1 MRAEMGAAIN
11 PVTWTPVSTGYG
23 LPTGLRSEQACLRC
37 ACLVVDLAR
46 LRVRRAGS
54 CVAEVGPGARTSPRS
69 EPLRRNMG
77 RAGIGILDG
86 FPHLRAIIPIIARG
100 ATSWAI
106 VPAETGSGRGTG
118 GGPRRLA
125 AAAPETNEAAQGQ
138 ADATPRSTDP
148 TRRIMHGLAPDRLGG
163 ERSHDPT
170 RWTCQ
175 LPRLERT
182 DSRAPLAWHRFRRS
196 ARSVPLR

>member
-86 FPHLRAIIPIIARG
+86 FPHLGAIMNSVLSLTDAAHGYRRKDSAAEIRA
-100 ATSWAI
+100 
-106 VPAETGSGRGTG
+106 
-118 GGPRRLA
+118 
-125 AAAPETNEAAQGQ
+125 
-138 ADATPRSTDP
+138 
-148 TRRIMHGLAPDRLGG
+148 G
-163 ERSHDPT
+163 ER
-170 RWTCQ
+170 
-175 LPRLERT
+175 
-182 DSRAPLAWHRFRRS
+182 
-196 ARSVPLR
+196 